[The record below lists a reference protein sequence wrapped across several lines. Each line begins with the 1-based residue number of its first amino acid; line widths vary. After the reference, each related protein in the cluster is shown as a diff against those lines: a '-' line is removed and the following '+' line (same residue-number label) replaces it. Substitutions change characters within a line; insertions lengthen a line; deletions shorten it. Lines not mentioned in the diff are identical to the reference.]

1 MRLAIIKFNFSKLR
15 SAIIN
20 SREMK
25 KIFILTIIGI
35 VFYNCSL
42 LAQCNTDTYN
52 ESCISEIQS
61 KGHTFVKSYKIDGDG
76 GAKAKIEYSYVF
88 SKDTEYLFAINGKD
102 GEASGVVLTIYDSN
116 RKLIT
121 THFDKVNNKFYKAIS
136 FPCKVTG
143 IYYMTFTFEGSKSH
157 CAAAVVGF
165 KR

>member
-1 MRLAIIKFNFSKLR
+1 
-15 SAIIN
+15 
-20 SREMK
+20 MK
-25 KIFILTIIGI
+25 KIFILIILSI
-35 VFYNCSL
+35 FTCSYSL
-42 LAQCNTDTYN
+42 MAQCNAESYN
-52 ESCISEIQS
+52 EACIAEIQS
-61 KGHTFVKSYKIDGDG
+61 RGYTFVKSYKIDGAG

-102 GEASGVVLTIYDSN
+102 GEANGIVLTIYDSN

-121 THFDKVNNKFYKAIS
+121 TNYDKVNKKFYKAIN

>member
-1 MRLAIIKFNFSKLR
+1 
-15 SAIIN
+15 
-20 SREMK
+20 MK
-25 KIFILTIIGI
+25 KILILSIIAFIAC
-35 VFYNCSL
+35 NCSL
-42 LAQCNTDTYN
+42 LAQCNTDSNN
-52 ESCISEIQS
+52 EACISEIQS
-61 KGHTFVKSYKIDGDG
+61 KGHTFVKSYKIDGEG

-88 SKDTEYLFAINGKD
+88 SKDTDYLFALNGKD

-116 RKLIT
+116 RKMIT
-121 THFDKVNNKFYKAIS
+121 TNFDRPSNKFYKAIS